1 MSEAAG
7 LVLAIVAAYCR
18 AGQAV
23 TVRVATRRSRSEN
36 VLLVALVINAVIFAG
51 LALALHPD
59 PPLTPTS
66 ILAFV
71 AAGIV
76 SLMLGRAFYYAGIE
90 RIGASRAEPI
100 KASMPLFAT
109 VLAFFVLG
117 ETVTGVQFGGI
128 VLVVLGIALL
138 SWDGAAA
145 DRLAGENIPWFGLS
159 LPLIGAFLFGLDPIF
174 AVIGF
179 REETPVLVALAI
191 KTVSA
196 TVAWTG
202 FVAWRTGAP
211 LSDLEMADARWF
223 VLVGVT
229 SSGFLLAYYAGIA
242 VSRVSIVVPIMQT
255 SPLIVL
261 TVSAAFMVD
270 VERITPRLVLAACIV
285 VLGAVGVTIGG
296 A

>member
-7 LVLAIVAAYCR
+7 LVLAIVAAYCL

-261 TVSAAFMVD
+261 TVSAAFMGD